1 MCSVYTQYLLS
12 KLSQEHYSLLWS
24 VSKEERDVST
34 EGSLNTFSLL
44 SIQIYHESDQ
54 DYQIHNSVL
63 ERGNQFSRAQ
73 KRLIPWLYVVLL
85 PMEINLKVLFPIK
98 EGLGSFTG
106 KSRYKDLV
114 KDISKIVVFKG
125 ENAVDNLLILP
136 KKIQGIKGI

>member
-1 MCSVYTQYLLS
+1 MYTQYLLS

>member
-1 MCSVYTQYLLS
+1 MYQL
-12 KLSQEHYSLLWS
+12 
-24 VSKEERDVST
+24 KEV
-34 EGSLNTFSLL
+34 LINTFSLL

-85 PMEINLKVLFPIK
+85 PVEINLKVLFPIK